1 MENINTISVLI
12 VDDEYLIRSL
22 IRNSV
27 RWEAYGMEVV
37 GEAGDGESALSFI
50 RTFQPQI
57 ALVDINMPILNG
69 LELAQKVREG
79 NYKTHIIFLTGYRD
93 FEYAKQAVTYQAFDY
108 LLKPIDADELAETLI
123 RLTFRR
129 SKSRA
134 TGEKDCSG
142 NAFCAGWSSAGCT

>member
-50 RTFQPQI
+50 RTFS
-57 ALVDINMPILNG
+57 
-69 LELAQKVREG
+69 
-79 NYKTHIIFLTGYRD
+79 
-93 FEYAKQAVTYQAFDY
+93 
-108 LLKPIDADELAETLI
+108 
-123 RLTFRR
+123 RR
-129 SKSRA
+129 SPWWTS
-134 TGEKDCSG
+134 TCPS
-142 NAFCAGWSSAGCT
+142 

>member
-1 MENINTISVLI
+1 MISVLI

-93 FEYAKQAVTYQAFDY
+93 FESNPGWGDAIT
-108 LLKPIDADELAETLI
+108 LLLVISPV
-123 RLTFRR
+123 
-129 SKSRA
+129 
-134 TGEKDCSG
+134 
-142 NAFCAGWSSAGCT
+142 SSS

>member
-57 ALVDINMPILNG
+57 ALVDINSPSCC
-69 LELAQKVREG
+69 K
-79 NYKTHIIFLTGYRD
+79 
-93 FEYAKQAVTYQAFDY
+93 
-108 LLKPIDADELAETLI
+108 KPWKCSPVIPPKCC
-123 RLTFRR
+123 R
-129 SKSRA
+129 SA
-134 TGEKDCSG
+134 
-142 NAFCAGWSSAGCT
+142 

>member
-1 MENINTISVLI
+1 MISVLI

-69 LELAQKVREG
+69 LELAQKVRSPA
-79 NYKTHIIFLTGYRD
+79 GY
-93 FEYAKQAVTYQAFDY
+93 
-108 LLKPIDADELAETLI
+108 
-123 RLTFRR
+123 
-129 SKSRA
+129 
-134 TGEKDCSG
+134 
-142 NAFCAGWSSAGCT
+142 